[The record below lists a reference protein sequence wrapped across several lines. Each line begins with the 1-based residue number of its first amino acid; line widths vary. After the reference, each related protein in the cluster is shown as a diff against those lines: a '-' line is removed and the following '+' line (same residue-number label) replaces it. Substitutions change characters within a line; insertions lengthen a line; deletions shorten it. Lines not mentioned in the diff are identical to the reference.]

1 MHPECSC
8 TSKTIPFLVDFFFFP
23 LDNVN
28 KTSKCRF
35 SLWQLNLSRNI
46 YCRKYLHFLDSSY
59 AFGFFASLAIP
70 LLREILLSPLQ
81 FYRCITVSVCFLLRL
96 FVDTTRS
103 RRETEVAG
111 RDYHFISRQAFE
123 SDIAAG
129 KFIEYGE
136 FEKNLYGTSIDSVR
150 QVINSGKICLLNLH
164 TQVWQGCCLLCLNCR
179 TYCEDLRSCICFI

>member
-1 MHPECSC
+1 MP
-8 TSKTIPFLVDFFFFP
+8 
-23 LDNVN
+23 
-28 KTSKCRF
+28 
-35 SLWQLNLSRNI
+35 
-46 YCRKYLHFLDSSY
+46 
-59 AFGFFASLAIP
+59 FFAWLAMS
-70 LLREILLSPLQ
+70 LLREILSSPLK
-81 FYRCITVSVCFLLRL
+81 FYRCITVSISLWLF

-123 SDIAAG
+123 TDIAAG

-164 TQVWQGCCLLCLNCR
+164 TQVWQSCCLSCFYCR
-179 TYCEDLRSCICFI
+179 SYFENLKSCI

>member
-1 MHPECSC
+1 MY
-8 TSKTIPFLVDFFFFP
+8 FLDISNVFFC
-23 LDNVN
+23 LVSNVSP
-28 KTSKCRF
+28 K
-35 SLWQLNLSRNI
+35 RNI
-46 YCRKYLHFLDSSY
+46 YFSSSVLQVYHCLDYSFV
-59 AFGFFASLAIP
+59 AL
-70 LLREILLSPLQ
+70 
-81 FYRCITVSVCFLLRL
+81 
-96 FVDTTRS
+96 VDTTRS

-164 TQVWQGCCLLCLNCR
+164 TQVWQSCCLSCSNCR
-179 TYCEDLRSCICFI
+179 SYCENLKS

>member
-1 MHPECSC
+1 MFIVD
-8 TSKTIPFLVDFFFFP
+8 KIFAFLGYF
-23 LDNVN
+23 
-28 KTSKCRF
+28 KC
-35 SLWQLNLSRNI
+35 L
-46 YCRKYLHFLDSSY
+46 
-59 AFGFFASLAIP
+59 FFAWLAMY
-70 LLREILLSPLQ
+70 LLREIFISPLQ
-81 FYRCITVSVCFLLRL
+81 FYRCITVSISLL

-164 TQVWQGCCLLCLNCR
+164 TQVWQSCCLSCSNCR
-179 TYCEDLRSCICFI
+179 SYCENLKS

>member
-1 MHPECSC
+1 MLGEGAICMISN
-8 TSKTIPFLVDFFFFP
+8 IPAKKNILSSVLHVYHCLNFF
-23 LDNVN
+23 
-28 KTSKCRF
+28 
-35 SLWQLNLSRNI
+35 
-46 YCRKYLHFLDSSY
+46 
-59 AFGFFASLAIP
+59 
-70 LLREILLSPLQ
+70 
-81 FYRCITVSVCFLLRL
+81 

-103 RRETEVAG
+103 RRENEAAG

-164 TQVWQGCCLLCLNCR
+164 TQVRQSSCLSGFTCR
-179 TYCEDLRSCICFI
+179 SYCKYL

>member
-1 MHPECSC
+1 MSPKRTTYFSNS
-8 TSKTIPFLVDFFFFP
+8 TGVSLISFL
-23 LDNVN
+23 
-28 KTSKCRF
+28 
-35 SLWQLNLSRNI
+35 SL
-46 YCRKYLHFLDSSY
+46 
-59 AFGFFASLAIP
+59 
-70 LLREILLSPLQ
+70 
-81 FYRCITVSVCFLLRL
+81 L

-103 RRETEVAG
+103 RRETEAAG

-164 TQVWQGCCLLCLNCR
+164 TQVWQSCCLLYFNCR
-179 TYCEDLRSCICFI
+179 SYFENLESCI

>member
-1 MHPECSC
+1 MLGWGGHGGCVCMISNMPAKRKALPSV
-8 TSKTIPFLVDFFFFP
+8 LYMYHH
-23 LDNVN
+23 
-28 KTSKCRF
+28 
-35 SLWQLNLSRNI
+35 LNS
-46 YCRKYLHFLDSSY
+46 F
-59 AFGFFASLAIP
+59 
-70 LLREILLSPLQ
+70 
-81 FYRCITVSVCFLLRL
+81 

-103 RRETEVAG
+103 RRETEAAG

-164 TQVWQGCCLLCLNCR
+164 TQVWQSFCLSCFNSRSYCELSIELCLVYKISGFSRYIFMFMPGCSVDSIQFLVCKYAHLYLCCR
-179 TYCEDLRSCICFI
+179 